1 MIIEVSLPHFTEG
14 KLKDKALNEQVRDE
28 AGTRIRKETGSCYF
42 PSSQVSAYF
51 SNMVS
56 YYVTPL
62 PTVTQGKKPKP
73 TKDAIFYFS

>member
-56 YYVTPL
+56 YRKSLSIRVTHFL
-62 PTVTQGKKPKP
+62 LGDGESRAKKN
-73 TKDAIFYFS
+73 